1 MSKNTKGGRPAVLAA
16 TVDHVDGIEWRVSG
30 RISEDVETHGAEV
43 IYSGRVYLPDRKG
56 FPDAE
61 GVYHFSAAPVE
72 SVKPGGHGSLVL
84 RVCGD
89 GFRLWLD
96 GGRVIDAPQDFRDS
110 GVTLTVAHAGGV
122 YETGRGGFPGPGD
135 YPFTRVREGRISA
148 AGVDAAA
155 WWAETK
161 ERMYSP
167 EMCEAYRAAALLAR
181 AAGREIH
188 PDYWRGV
195 PEEYRV

>member
-1 MSKNTKGGRPAVLAA
+1 MRNKGRPPALVAKVDEIDGTEFTLRGTPVEVTMRDGIVTCQGREYSCDTPEWWKRDGVYRLSPNSAPQVSGPTGRPAAVVLTSAGGGG
-16 TVDHVDGIEWRVSG
+16 TYVTISGEVIREPVIRDMETGLELTHKG
-30 RISEDVETHGAEV
+30 RIYGCAHGAWPLPGN
-43 IYSGRVYLPDRKG
+43 YPMRYLR
-56 FPDAE
+56 AE
-61 GVYHFSAAPVE
+61 P
-72 SVKPGGHGSLVL
+72 
-84 RVCGD
+84 
-89 GFRLWLD
+89 
-96 GGRVIDAPQDFRDS
+96 
-110 GVTLTVAHAGGV
+110 
-122 YETGRGGFPGPGD
+122 
-135 YPFTRVREGRISA
+135 VRET
-148 AGVDAAA
+148 GVDASQ